1 VLFFEH
7 KGLYDTIGPVG
18 DKEYLMP
25 LGKAIV
31 KKRGS
36 DVTIVAYSK
45 AVTTALSAASI
56 LSAQDEIEV
65 EIIDLAT
72 LKPLDAETILRSVR
86 KTGRLLV
93 VHDSPEFAGFGAE
106 ILAAVAG
113 DESAFRSLKTVP
125 KRLCGKELPIPFA
138 QELEK
143 NAVVSKEE
151 IVKSVRLLFTAG

>member
-1 VLFFEH
+1 
-7 KGLYDTIGPVG
+7 
-18 DKEYLMP
+18 M
-25 LGKAIV
+25 
-31 KKRGS
+31 
-36 DVTIVAYSK
+36 
-45 AVTTALSAASI
+45 TTALSAASI

-72 LKPLDAETILRSVR
+72 LKPLDTETILRSVK

-113 DESAFRSLKTVP
+113 DEPTSFLEDRSEAPLRQRTADS
-125 KRLCGKELPIPFA
+125 FA

-143 NAVVSKEE
+143 GATVSKEE
-151 IVKSVRLLFTAG
+151 IVKSVRLLFTAV